1 VVVDDPENPFV
12 EPDTSAKDSSTAI
25 THGLVG
31 YMLFDAARP
40 IQVFDMQGR
49 YLGRSLT
56 KVPGIYLVR
65 QGVKLRQV
73 IVR

>member
-1 VVVDDPENPFV
+1 MDDPENPYV
-12 EPDTSAKDSSTAI
+12 EPNSAYTDSSTAI
-25 THGLVG
+25 VHGLTDHL
-31 YMLFDAARP
+31 LFDAAQN

>member
-1 VVVDDPENPFV
+1 MD
-12 EPDTSAKDSSTAI
+12 
-25 THGLVG
+25 

-49 YLGRSLT
+49 YLGLSLT

-65 QGVKLRQV
+65 QGAKMRQV